1 MLRKVRS
8 ADGNPGLK
16 SRLLGRA
23 VYLYD
28 AQPAPHLKGAPG
40 EAVAVSGPAVAI
52 AAADCA
58 VWIGHLRDAKSPYPF
73 KLPATRVLGDALCDV
88 PAQPVDSPDGYGEIL
103 YEEVGG
109 AGFLHFR
116 FYNGAMGTE
125 ACERLLAA
133 YRAALARPTQVLV
146 LMGGPDFWSNG
157 MNLNLIEAAP
167 SPADEVVAQYQ
178 RNR

>member
-1 MLRKVRS
+1 MPIPARGGQAMRQADRAIDWARDSAADVLRKVRS

-73 KLPATRVLGDALCDV
+73 KLPATPRAWRRSSRCAC
-88 PAQPVDSPDGYGEIL
+88 PA
-103 YEEVGG
+103 GG
-109 AGFLHFR
+109 
-116 FYNGAMGTE
+116 
-125 ACERLLAA
+125 
-133 YRAALARPTQVLV
+133 
-146 LMGGPDFWSNG
+146 
-157 MNLNLIEAAP
+157 
-167 SPADEVVAQYQ
+167 
-178 RNR
+178 